1 MVALTDLWPH
11 TELYPALTEA
21 INELSEVNERV
32 CVLVEQP
39 EEADSKAIGV
49 CATGP
54 GKEHREQPLK
64 LFQVHAVLLQ
74 VGQTRVM
81 TVHWVTR
88 AAPVTAGQVFG
99 LEGSAEEEKH
109 DNPSSN
115 TYQKY
120 KHNARKLR
128 YFQQQCVINITEQL
142 S

>member
-1 MVALTDLWPH
+1 MVTLADLWPH
-11 TELYPALTEA
+11 AGLTKA
-21 INELSEVNERV
+21 VNELSEVDERV
-32 CVLVEQP
+32 RVLVEQP

-54 GKEHREQPLK
+54 GKEHQEQALK
-64 LFQVHAVLLQ
+64 LLQVHAVLLQ

-81 TVHWVTR
+81 TVHRVTR

-115 TYQKY
+115 TYCKY
-120 KHNARKLR
+120 KHNARKQR
-128 YFQQQCVINITEQL
+128 NISSSSTFSVSQSEQ
-142 S
+142 SS